1 MTYYDTYS
9 SRTPDDDHS
18 QPDTRR
24 SEPQTP
30 LQVAIAKI
38 IDDAAGLAGGGN
50 PDHRAHDLNAMEADI
65 RTYCDRMAL
74 YGDAPHEYI
83 NAVGA
88 DKIAERRGA
97 YRLDD
102 PAGLPIAHDD
112 DLRRRQKEGLRQAI
126 FGDQYEPPREKRPQA
141 RSSHGGVWA
150 SAQQEVMP
158 GYIQPEHD
166 YQ

>member
-1 MTYYDTYS
+1 MTYAAEYNR
-9 SRTPDDDHS
+9 RTPDDDR
-18 QPDTRR
+18 PTTTRR

-30 LQVAIAKI
+30 LQAAIAKI
-38 IDDAAGLAGGGN
+38 IDDAAGMAGGGN
-50 PDHRAHDLNAMEADI
+50 PDHRAFDLNAMEADV
-65 RTYCDRMAL
+65 RDYAASMAL
-74 YGDAPHEYI
+74 YSEEPHEYV

-97 YRLDD
+97 YRFDQ

-126 FGDQYEPPREKRPQA
+126 FGGQYEPPREKRPQA